1 MITLYRIATHII
13 YALSYPYGFLKARGG
28 AVIWRDR
35 LAIDDDTRSADLWI
49 HAASVGEVRVVS
61 YLVDFLI
68 RTAPHIRILVSV
80 ITSTGYQA
88 ACDEFGARVD
98 VRYFPFDAA
107 VPMRRALARILPKM
121 IIIAETEI
129 WPNFILEADRL
140 AIPIILVNGRMSEK
154 AGRRYKWIRRSV
166 SRVLSCHQHFF
177 FKTGEDAGR
186 YAAFG
191 VDSDRAT
198 VAGDMKFDA
207 PVVEKNPK
215 TVAETR
221 RCAGVAPD
229 AFLLVAGSTR
239 PGEEEQLL
247 RAYPEMVSR
256 CPRLRL
262 VIAPRHVE
270 RADEIGALIAQRGF
284 KCSMYDCGSTQAS
297 ADEIVLVDR
306 MGILKDLYA
315 VADLAFV
322 GGTLVEIGG
331 HNILEPV
338 WMGTPVVY
346 GPSLANVIE
355 GARYIE
361 ENHYGQRVQ
370 SANELTE
377 VIAAMSEGRL
387 SFRVKTSDDYAHSP
401 TAVVGAYILSHLHHA

>member
-1 MITLYRIATHII
+1 MITLYRIFTHIA
-13 YALSYPYGFLKARGG
+13 YALAYPYGYLKARGG
-28 AVIWRDR
+28 VVIWRDR
-35 LAIDDDTRSADLWI
+35 LAVDNDAGTVDLWI

-61 YLVDFLI
+61 HLVEFLI
-68 RTAPHIRILVSV
+68 RTAPEVRILVSV
-80 ITSTGYQA
+80 ITATGYQA

-107 VPMRRALARILPKM
+107 VPMRRTLVRVRPQM
-121 IIIAETEI
+121 IVIAETEI

-177 FKTGEDAGR
+177 FKTKEDAER
-186 YAAFG
+186 YSAYG
-191 VDSDRAT
+191 VSPDRAT

-207 PVVEKNPK
+207 PVVEKNSEA
-215 TVAETR
+215 VAEIR
-221 RCAGVAPD
+221 RRAGVARD

-262 VIAPRHVE
+262 AIAPRHVE
-270 RADEIGALIAQRGF
+270 RADEIKSLIVQCGL
-284 KCSMYDCGSTQAS
+284 KCSMYDGGDDQAS
-297 ADEIVLVDR
+297 ADAIVLVDR

-315 VADLAFV
+315 AADLAFV

-346 GPSLANVIE
+346 GPSLNNVCE
-355 GARYIE
+355 GAKYIE
-361 ENHYGQRVQ
+361 ANRYGQRVQ
-370 SANELTE
+370 SADELSG
-377 VIAAMSEGRL
+377 VIAAMGEGRL
-387 SFRVKTSDDYAHSP
+387 SFRAKTSDDYMHSP
-401 TAVVGAYILSHLHHA
+401 TAVVGAYIVKILRHA